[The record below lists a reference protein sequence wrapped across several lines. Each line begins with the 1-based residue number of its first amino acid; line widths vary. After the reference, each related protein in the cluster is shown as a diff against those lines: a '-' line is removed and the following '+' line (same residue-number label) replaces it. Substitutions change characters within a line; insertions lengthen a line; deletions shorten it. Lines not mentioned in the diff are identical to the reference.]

1 MPAPSR
7 PGRTRD
13 HGSYFDGLT
22 AQPHAVTVKV
32 HSGGIHIYGEGGKSF
47 GFWGYDGLRAAPGI
61 RTDTEI
67 NLMHSENPDAR
78 LVITDPAIVGQLTNM
93 APHIFKRRGSRRGL
107 AYRLVLIALIIGII
121 AGLIFVVVP
130 KTAHV
135 IAGVI
140 PVQWELAWGRSI
152 RNKFTAKTK
161 VCRGTAG
168 KEALD
173 AMVARLLRTG
183 PVRASEYHVTVT
195 VIKSKTQNAFATMGG
210 QIVVFSKLIE
220 EMDGPDELAGVLA
233 HEIAHV
239 IARHPLTHTIEAFTA
254 MTFANMFGGGASDI
268 GGALVVSSYSRTM
281 EAEADRIAS
290 KILREARVSPRG
302 LAKFFQRLQ
311 KAAKGGTIG
320 ALAIFSTHPALA
332 ERAARLQDLHPAP
345 TRPALGRG
353 QWRALRRIC
362 G

>member
-1 MPAPSR
+1 MQAPSR

-47 GFWGYDGLRAAPGI
+47 GLWGYDGLRAAPGI

-135 IAGVI
+135 IAGFI
-140 PVQWELAWGRSI
+140 PVKWEMAWGRSI

-173 AMVARLLRTG
+173 AMVAHLLRTG
-183 PVRASEYHVTVT
+183 PVRASEYHVNVT

-332 ERAARLQDLHPAP
+332 ERAARLQGLRPAP
-345 TRPALGRG
+345 TRPALSRG
-353 QWRALRRIC
+353 QWRAVRRIC